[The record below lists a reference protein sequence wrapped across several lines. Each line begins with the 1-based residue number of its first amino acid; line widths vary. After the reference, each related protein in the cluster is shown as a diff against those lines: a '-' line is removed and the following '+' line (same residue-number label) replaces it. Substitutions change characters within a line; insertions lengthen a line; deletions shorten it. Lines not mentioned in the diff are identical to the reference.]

1 MAILKK
7 EKVNR
12 RHQIDLTGP
21 EGNAFFLMGTA
32 SKFAR
37 QLGLDSDT
45 ILNEMKSGN
54 YENLVQV
61 FDNYFGEYVILER

>member
-1 MAILKK
+1 MIRNKQNGPM
-7 EKVNR
+7 V
-12 RHQIDLTGP
+12 IDLTGP
-21 EGNAFFLMGTA
+21 QGNAFFLMGTA

>member
-1 MAILKK
+1 MIRTKQNGPI
-7 EKVNR
+7 V
-12 RHQIDLTGP
+12 IDLTGP